1 MVEENTYME
10 DLIQLYLKGEAL
22 PHQAEEISK
31 WMEAST
37 ANKELFLEYEKAFAL
52 SHQQEVFKAVNTK
65 EAWKKVEGQ
74 IQNKGKNN
82 LRLLY
87 SALAVAASI
96 ALVFTVFT
104 WNNEVEPVEIAEQ
117 PVINDSIQNT
127 FSLESYTAST
137 EATSF
142 ALKDNSKVKLEPHS
156 KIMLNEGFDKSNR
169 SLTLEGSAAFA
180 VEHKDD
186 LPFTVH
192 VKELKVVDIGTVF
205 NIHDKGD
212 TVKVVVTEGIV
223 ELKLG
228 DEDIRLIE
236 GDSAFYVAKE
246 ALVKKYEKT
255 ESRKDK
261 VFEFDGTK
269 LKEVTEILSAFYQK
283 EIIIKNEAIAD
294 CELSV
299 TFKNESL
306 ATILNIIK
314 ELMDLEVKY
323 NNNQYEIY
331 GDECI

>member
-22 PHQAEEISK
+22 PHQAEELSK
-31 WMEAST
+31 WMEESKQ
-37 ANKELFLEYEKAFAL
+37 NKELFLEYEKAFVL
-52 SHQQEVFKAVNTK
+52 SHQQEVFKPVDVQK
-65 EAWKKVEGQ
+65 AWHKVEGQ
-74 IQNKGKNN
+74 LKRPGKNN

-87 SALAVAASI
+87 SAMAVAASI
-96 ALVFTVFT
+96 ALIFTVFN
-104 WNNEVEPVEIAEQ
+104 WNTEVEPNNVVDQ
-117 PVINDSIQNT
+117 PVLKDSTSTN
-127 FSLESYTAST
+127 FRLESYMASA

-142 ALKDNSKVKLEPHS
+142 ALKDNSKVKLQPHS
-156 KIMLNEGFDKSNR
+156 KIMLNEGFDKNNR
-169 SLTLEGSAAFA
+169 SLTLQGSAEFA

-205 NIHDKGD
+205 NISDKGD
-212 TVKVVVTEGIV
+212 TIKVVVTEGIV

-228 DEDIRLIE
+228 NEDIRLIE
-236 GDSAFYVAKE
+236 GDSAFYVAKD
-246 ALVKKYEKT
+246 ALIKKYEKV
-255 ESRKDK
+255 EARKDK

-283 EIIIKNEAIAD
+283 EIIIKNETIQN

-299 TFKNESL
+299 TFKNEDL